1 MDITRR
7 NFVKTTAVSL
17 AMAAAGVAGA
27 GALAG
32 CSQSGSSSSAG
43 ASKDGT
49 TTYTGVC
56 RFCGTG
62 CGVTVQAKNGKIV
75 SVAGDPD
82 NTSNKG
88 LNCVEGL
95 LPGRAAHRRGPPH
108 RRSSGRRR
116 LHQGHRRRLSAK
128 LPGTKRSTW
137 WPTSCA
143 PSGRKTRQ
151 RSACGFPASSP
162 SPKATLTNKF

>member
-1 MDITRR
+1 MEITRR
-7 NFVKTTAVSL
+7 NFVKATAVSL
-17 AMAAAGVAGA
+17 AMAAAGAAGA

-32 CSQSGSSSSAG
+32 CSSEKGSSAG

-82 NTSNKG
+82 NCSNKG
-88 LNCVEGL
+88 LNCVKGY
-95 LPGRAAHRRGPPH
+95 
-108 RRSSGRRR
+108 
-116 LHQGHRRRLSAK
+116 
-128 LPGTKRSTW
+128 
-137 WPTSCA
+137 
-143 PSGRKTRQ
+143 
-151 RSACGFPASSP
+151 
-162 SPKATLTNKF
+162 